1 MNTTE
6 LEIAVLKEVAA
17 AQTEAAVRELN
28 ELQLAMIGGGAGET
42 ILV

>member
-6 LEIAVLKEVAA
+6 IEIAVIKETAA
-17 AQTEAAVRELN
+17 EQSEAAVRELN
-28 ELQLAMIGGGAGET
+28 QLQLVMIGGGAGET

>member
-6 LEIAVLKEVAA
+6 LEMAVIKEITEEQTAA
-17 AQTEAAVRELN
+17 ALRELN
-28 ELQLAMIGGGAGET
+28 QLQLAMIGGGAGET